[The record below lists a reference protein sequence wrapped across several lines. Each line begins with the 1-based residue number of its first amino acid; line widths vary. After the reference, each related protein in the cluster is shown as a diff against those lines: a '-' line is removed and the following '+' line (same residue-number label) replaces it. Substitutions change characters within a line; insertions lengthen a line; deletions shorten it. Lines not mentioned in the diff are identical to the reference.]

1 MDRKQAVET
10 LETIGRK
17 GFTPEAQD
25 RISRGQCIGHALAY
39 AIDSNA
45 ATDAAMEL
53 LEAWNGHL
61 SVACIDAIE
70 HGKGQVTREGRTL
83 TIILPEHWAKI

>member
-1 MDRKQAVET
+1 MDMTQAVEA
-10 LETIGRK
+10 LETRGRK
-17 GFTPEAQD
+17 YYTKESQS
-25 RISRGQCIGHALAY
+25 RISRGSAIGAALAY
-39 AIDSNA
+39 AIDAPA

-70 HGKGQVTREGRTL
+70 KGRGQVTREGRTL